1 MTNDGVKIT
10 LSGTLDEFIVFF
22 QRISNFIPS
31 PATQIQFLFNGKEI
45 TMLSM
50 TDTQEAEVSLV
61 IKDKN
66 GKPASVDGLPVWST
80 SDVAVADI
88 VVDVTAMKGKI
99 VAKGSGVCQITV
111 NADADLGTGVKPII
125 GFLDVTILG
134 TATVIELVPGPV
146 TEQP

>member
-1 MTNDGVKIT
+1 
-10 LSGTLDEFIVFF
+10 
-22 QRISNFIPS
+22 
-31 PATQIQFLFNGKEI
+31 
-45 TMLSM
+45 MLSM